1 MFLDFLIEIQ
11 ESCHSIDDVFGSGR
25 GGEDGPSA
33 REPLLGEARLDEESG
48 PLGDEELLRRLVVSR
63 AMFDKP
69 VVHGLAVAGGAPSGH
84 ARQVTDAASQRRL
97 LLPLDV
103 ADDEG
108 GDDAV
113 DEGISLEVFVVEVVE
128 EFDLGH
134 AVHIIPEAS
143 ASELEVKA
151 KLNLWYWIR
160 EGHSAYLAGG
170 SAELDD
176 PVRDRELVSRVEVLE
191 RIEEL
196 DGVAWHAKLITQLLR
211 FD

>member
-1 MFLDFLIEIQ
+1 MFLDFLVEIQ
-11 ESCHSIDDVFGSGR
+11 ESRHSIDDVFGSRR

-69 VVHGLAVAGGAPSGH
+69 VVHGLTVAGGAPSGH

-113 DEGISLEVFVVEVVE
+113 DEGILLKVFVVEVVKE
-128 EFDLGH
+128 YDFFVAFHVLPAARAD
-134 AVHIIPEAS
+134 
-143 ASELEVKA
+143 ELEVKA
-151 KLNLWYWIR
+151 KLILWDWVG
-160 EGHSAYLAGG
+160 ESHSTNPAGG
-170 SAELDD
+170 GAELDE